1 MEKQQHSRRGL
12 YIAAGIVGTL
22 ALGGSALLFQGVY
35 RAATAISSEIK
46 TAYQKSDGSYVPS
59 QYVQA
64 PASKTPSR
72 LEEVVQQG
80 DWQFSNGM
88 IFTVEQSDE
97 GIDNKYFQYL
107 PEKIR
112 GEENQEKPE

>member
-1 MEKQQHSRRGL
+1 MEKQQSKRSL

-22 ALGGSALLFQGVY
+22 IIGGSALAVRGVY
-35 RAATAISSEIK
+35 YAVTTIGSEIK

-80 DWQFSNGM
+80 DWLFSNGM
-88 IFTVEQSDE
+88 TFTVEQSDE

-112 GEENQEKPE
+112 GEDNGG

>member
-1 MEKQQHSRRGL
+1 MEKQQSRRSL

-22 ALGGSALLFQGVY
+22 AIGGTALALNGVY
-35 RAATAISSEIK
+35 HAATMISSEIK
-46 TAYQKSDGSYVPS
+46 AAYQKSDGSYVPS